1 MVESKPNQPTVA
13 SAAEVSVGNKDDM
26 QVVLG
31 QIETTVEAM
40 LDGGEAGWRALSLDK
55 AREIYARLER
65 VRNRFAVVD
74 AHFMQAFDNQ
84 IPVKEDK
91 RCQWLNRECGV
102 AARDARER
110 VQATARLHP
119 GNCEDRESE
128 QFMPH
133 LAALTRDGHAGQYA
147 VAKVDRAVKSL
158 PRKFQAEAAKSSD
171 EYVAKLI
178 AQGGPNSV
186 DSLGLHLRRL
196 VGADDYDDSDR
207 ARMRGIT
214 VGKQGPDG
222 MSHIR
227 GKITPRFAAG
237 LQRLFADHSKAGDL
251 ADRMLGETGSDSDG
265 GGSGF
270 DASTDPRSPEQRRH
284 DALEAALFA
293 GFCREPGDHAEEYM
307 SDGATSD
314 HSTATPAVNS
324 NGLVPRRGST
334 TLVAVTSLE
343 ELLQGKG
350 DAFTDGGIH
359 CSLESLIEG
368 VDCRDLYLQIL
379 DFEGQTL
386 HLGRSR
392 RLGALSQYLALL
404 GEERISTAPGTSAP
418 AAFCDIHHIRSW
430 ESGGET
436 NLDNLTLVDKHV
448 HSTTDDKRIRNDR
461 WRSYPQYKDADA
473 AIGDFGEPK
482 ISDGLG
488 ELWMHAAYSGLSR
501 DDSLSNNTGNGYSKV
516 RWEPPDGHRSQ
527 GRGRKNLHPDA
538 QPIKRQRPGVA

>member
-1 MVESKPNQPTVA
+1 
-13 SAAEVSVGNKDDM
+13 
-26 QVVLG
+26 
-31 QIETTVEAM
+31 
-40 LDGGEAGWRALSLDK
+40 
-55 AREIYARLER
+55 
-65 VRNRFAVVD
+65 
-74 AHFMQAFDNQ
+74 
-84 IPVKEDK
+84 
-91 RCQWLNRECGV
+91 
-102 AARDARER
+102 
-110 VQATARLHP
+110 
-119 GNCEDRESE
+119 
-128 QFMPH
+128 
-133 LAALTRDGHAGQYA
+133 
-147 VAKVDRAVKSL
+147 
-158 PRKFQAEAAKSSD
+158 
-171 EYVAKLI
+171 
-178 AQGGPNSV
+178 
-186 DSLGLHLRRL
+186 
-196 VGADDYDDSDR
+196 
-207 ARMRGIT
+207 
-214 VGKQGPDG
+214 
-222 MSHIR
+222 
-227 GKITPRFAAG
+227 
-237 LQRLFADHSKAGDL
+237 
-251 ADRMLGETGSDSDG
+251 
-265 GGSGF
+265 
-270 DASTDPRSPEQRRH
+270 
-284 DALEAALFA
+284 
-293 GFCREPGDHAEEYM
+293 M

-488 ELWMHAAYSGLSR
+488 EPGMHAAHSGLSR

-527 GRGRKNLHPDA
+527 GQGRKNLHPDA